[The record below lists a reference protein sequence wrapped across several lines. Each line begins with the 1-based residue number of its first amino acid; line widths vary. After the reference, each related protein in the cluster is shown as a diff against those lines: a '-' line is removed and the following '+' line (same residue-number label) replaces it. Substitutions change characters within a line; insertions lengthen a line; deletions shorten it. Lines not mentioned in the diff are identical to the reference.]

1 MRYRFIDDHRDDGPV
16 RVMCRVLRV
25 SPSGFYAWRSRPVSD
40 QTIRRGELTKKVQQ
54 IFEDNR
60 RVYGSPRIH
69 EQLQADGEHCSVHTV
84 AKIMQNQGLKAKG
97 PKRFKPV
104 TTDSKHDRPI
114 ADNLLQRD
122 FTATAPNQKW
132 VADITYIPTRVGW
145 LYLAVVLDVFSRM
158 VVGWAVADHLRADLV
173 CQALRRAVGNRKPNG
188 GLIHHSDRGVQY
200 ASGVYQ
206 NLLGSYGITCSMSS
220 KGNCYD
226 NAMME
231 SFMGTLK
238 VELVHETDWAGHDE
252 ASQAVFEYI
261 EVFYNRVRLHSSL
274 GYKSPLAYEQQTA

>member
-1 MRYRFIDDHRDDGPV
+1 MSYQFIDDYHDDWPV

-25 SPSGFYAWRSRPVSD
+25 SPSGFYAWHSRPISA
-40 QTIRRGELTKKVQQ
+40 QAARCGELTEKVQQ
-54 IFEDNR
+54 VFEDHR
-60 RVYGSPRIH
+60 HVYGSPRVH
-69 EQLQADGEHCSVHTV
+69 EQLLADGERCSVHTV
-84 AKIMQNQGLKAKG
+84 AKIMQKQGLQAKG
-97 PKRFKPV
+97 SKRFKPI
-104 TTDSKHDRPI
+104 TTDSKYGQPV

-132 VADITYIPTRVGW
+132 VADITYIPTRAGR
-145 LYLAVVLDVFSRM
+145 LYLAVVLDVFSPM
-158 VVGWAVADHLRADLV
+158 VVGWSVADHLRADLV
-173 CQALRRAVGNRKPNG
+173 CEALHQAIGKRKPDA

-200 ASGVYQ
+200 ASGSYQ
-206 NLLGSYGITCSMSS
+206 DLLDVYGITCSMSR

-238 VELVHETDWAGHDE
+238 IELVHGTDWADHDE
-252 ASQAVFEYI
+252 ANQEVFEYI

-274 GYKSPLAYEQQTA
+274 GYKSPLDYEQLTA

>member
-1 MRYRFIDDHRDDGPV
+1 MRYRFIDDHRDDWPV

-25 SPSGFYAWRSRPVSD
+25 SPSGFYAWRHRPVSD
-40 QTIRRGELTKKVQQ
+40 QVIRRGELTKKVQQ
-54 IFEDNR
+54 VFEDNR
-60 RVYGSPRIH
+60 RVYGSPRVH
-69 EQLQADGEHCSVHTV
+69 EQLLAHGEHCSVHTI
-84 AKIMQNQGLKAKG
+84 AKIMQKQGLQAKG

-122 FTATAPNQKW
+122 FTATGPNQKW
-132 VADITYIPTRVGW
+132 VADMTYIPTRMGW
-145 LYLAVVLDVFSRM
+145 LYLAVVLDVFSRR
-158 VVGWAVADHLRADLV
+158 VVGWSVADHMRADLV
-173 CQALRRAVGNRKPNG
+173 CQALRQAVGNRKPYA

-200 ASGVYQ
+200 ASGDYQ
-206 NLLGSYGITCSMSS
+206 NLLDVYGITCSMSG

-238 VELVHETDWAGHDE
+238 VERVHGSDWGDHDE
-252 ASQAVFEYI
+252 AGQAVFEYI

-274 GYKSPLAYEQQTA
+274 GYKSPLEYEQQTA

>member
-1 MRYRFIDDHRDDGPV
+1 MRYQFIDDYRDDWPV

-40 QTIRRGELTKKVQQ
+40 QAIRHGELVQKVQQ
-54 IFEDNR
+54 IFQDNR
-60 RVYGSPRIH
+60 RVYGSPRVH
-69 EQLQADGEHCSVHTV
+69 EQLLANGDYCSVSTV
-84 AKIMQNQGLKAKG
+84 AKIMRKQGLKAKG
-97 PKRFKPV
+97 TKRFNPT
-104 TTDSKHDRPI
+104 TTDSKHDQPI

-122 FTATAPNQKW
+122 FSATGPNQKW
-132 VADITYIPTRVGW
+132 VADITYIPTRMGW
-145 LYLAVVLDVFSRM
+145 LYLAVVLDVFSRR
-158 VVGWAVADHLRADLV
+158 VVGWSVADHLRADLV
-173 CQALRRAVGNRKPNG
+173 CQAFRMAIRKRKPDA

-206 NLLGSYGITCSMSS
+206 DLLGLYGITCSMSR

-238 VELVHETDWAGHDE
+238 VELVHGSDWGDHDQ

-274 GYKSPLAYEQQTA
+274 GYKSPLDYEQQTA